1 MPKLQ
6 KAFCNLCNKAMGID
20 KIHNSMLSHISLENR
35 AILLNVLIRM
45 FLSGFVPEDVKC
57 ALVAP
62 IPKPNKTPNRVD
74 SYRPISLTSCLGK
87 VMEILL
93 MEELPWQ
100 TYGPHKIPSRIPKR
114 FLHHRSCHP
123 HRICNQKEFLWKKF
137 NKGSFTGSHKHLF
150 KHSAHWS
157 NLQTHKTR
165 NERHSTKMVKK
176 LFGW

>member
-1 MPKLQ
+1 MPSSDNTSQTYETAIQVSLIYDEPHFLNHPLTMPKLQ

-87 VMEILL
+87 VMENLL
-93 MEELPWQ
+93 MEELP
-100 TYGPHKIPSRIPKR
+100 
-114 FLHHRSCHP
+114 
-123 HRICNQKEFLWKKF
+123 
-137 NKGSFTGSHKHLF
+137 
-150 KHSAHWS
+150 
-157 NLQTHKTR
+157 
-165 NERHSTKMVKK
+165 
-176 LFGW
+176 